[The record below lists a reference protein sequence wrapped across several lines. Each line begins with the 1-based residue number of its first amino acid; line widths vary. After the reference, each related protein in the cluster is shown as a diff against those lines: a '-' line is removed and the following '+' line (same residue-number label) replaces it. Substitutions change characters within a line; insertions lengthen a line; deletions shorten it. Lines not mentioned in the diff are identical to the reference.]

1 MSVIQKR
8 SLSLHGH
15 RTSIAL
21 EPEFWAV
28 IDAAALKKSL
38 PFAQFIMLCDDQRIA
53 AQYRGGL
60 ASYLR
65 VWALNEVQ
73 RNIQKKSG
81 NL

>member
-1 MSVIQKR
+1 MKKKR

-28 IDAAALKKSL
+28 IENEAQKKEQSIAGL
-38 PFAQFIMLCDDQRIA
+38 LAKLDDQRVSEKS
-53 AQYRGGL
+53 RSGL

-65 VWALNEVQ
+65 VWALKQVTAQ
-73 RNIQKKSG
+73 
-81 NL
+81 LD

>member
-1 MSVIQKR
+1 MKKKR

-28 IDAAALKKSL
+28 IEAEAETRNQSL
-38 PFAQFIMLCDDQRIA
+38 AGLLAQIDDQRVA
-53 AQYRGGL
+53 ERSRSGL

-65 VWALNEVQ
+65 VWVLKTVQ
-73 RNIQKKSG
+73 NRQQD
-81 NL
+81 

>member
-28 IDAAALKKSL
+28 IDAAALQKSV
-38 PFAQFIMLCDDQRIA
+38 PFAQFIMFCDDQRIA
-53 AQYRGGL
+53 SHYSGGL

-65 VWALNEVQ
+65 VWALKESQSNNQ
-73 RNIQKKSG
+73 GKNSD
-81 NL
+81 L